1 MKVGATAA
9 SLEDVTEKN
18 VKVTAY
24 PERCSA
30 ARLGVH

>member
-9 SLEDVTEKN
+9 SLEDISKKN
-18 VKVTAY
+18 IKVTAY

-30 ARLGVH
+30 SSLGVH